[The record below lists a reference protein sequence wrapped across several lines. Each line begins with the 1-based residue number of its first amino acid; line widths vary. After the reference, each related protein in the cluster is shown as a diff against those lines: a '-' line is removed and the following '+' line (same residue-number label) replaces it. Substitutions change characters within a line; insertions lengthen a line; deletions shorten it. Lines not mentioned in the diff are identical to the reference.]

1 MNSKFDVLYMDIAKR
16 ISEMSYSTRSKVGAV
31 IVKNKNIIAFG
42 WNGTP
47 YGFDNCCEYENGN
60 TKNEVIHAE
69 ENAIAKAANI
79 GISINGA
86 SMYVTLSPC
95 IGCSKLIIQ
104 SGISEVIYLEEYRIN
119 EAISFLEKCQVKIRK
134 F

>member
-1 MNSKFDVLYMDIAKR
+1 MNSKFDVLYMDIAQR
-16 ISEMSYSTRSKVGAV
+16 ISEMSYSTRSKVGAL

-47 YGFDNCCEYENGN
+47 YGFDNCCEDENGK

-79 GISINGA
+79 GISISG
-86 SMYVTLSPC
+86 SVMYTTLSPC

-119 EAISFLEKCQVKIRK
+119 DAISFLEKCHVKIRK